1 MADNKKTPA
10 VLLDDLAALDPTRRR
25 TVAKEL
31 RKVAETFAEV
41 SDGRNTAYT
50 LRLLAT
56 DLIRIRESSNLGEV
70 DGGLGSILA

>member
-31 RKVAETFAEV
+31 RKVAEIFAQV

-56 DLIRIRESSNLGEV
+56 DFIRTRRTVKSG
-70 DGGLGSILA
+70 